1 MKIAE
6 FSKKFKGN
14 ENLLIA
20 IEALFINRGAKK
32 TTSMVHLEM
41 SVTKDYTPLLNVIDK
56 EMEKGMSMVFAL
68 PSSFLSEE
76 KARSI
81 RQELVKRDLLDTVVV
96 IPSYWLDNANE
107 DIALLYLN
115 AVNRQKGIVKFVDVT
130 YDSGSDIGPNGRSVA
145 NLILCDAFP
154 DLENLPIVIDE
165 EQMDL
170 LQEYFDEFIYVAGH
184 YEIRNKEYSLAPYKY
199 IKRIPSYDGY
209 VLCELCDI
217 WDTAKVKNAKGRII
231 HDYDLKDSAS
241 HYDIDLS
248 NIETSEETGDFYTLN
263 GIFIL
268 VAQTGKLRPSI
279 VDTKGH
285 AIYVPC
291 EEITAINIDKDD
303 LLCDYVISELR
314 KPYVTLQLDKWRKG
328 FVSYLRIHIPKDTD
342 DKSSIELQRE
352 SFVQNKFQDVCEYC
366 THPDLLYLMAEL
378 GREEIKKDTSVP
390 NKVRNVM
397 ENYVLPLLL
406 KKGISPAKKESD
418 DKGPN
423 PKTNI
428 AGYSKALPNDTPAYI
443 KGGFY
448 TISFLAPEGSH
459 DYEGAN
465 IQKLIRTEGVSPY
478 LTTSLVYDLINII
491 VWCKQFENK
500 KI

>member
-41 SVTKDYTPLLNVIDK
+41 SVTKDYSPLFNVIDK
-56 EMEKGMSMVFAL
+56 EVEKGMSLVFAL

-76 KARSI
+76 KARNI
-81 RQELVKRDLLDTVVV
+81 RQELIKRDLLDTVVV
-96 IPSYWLDNANE
+96 IPSYWLDNANV

-115 AVNRQKGIVKFVDVT
+115 TVNRQKGIVKFVDVT

-154 DLENLPIVIDE
+154 DLENLPVEIDE

-184 YEIRNKEYSLAPYKY
+184 YEIRNKEYSLAPDKY
-199 IKRIPSYDGY
+199 TKRIPSYDGY
-209 VLCELCDI
+209 HLCELWDI
-217 WDTAKVKNAKGRII
+217 VSYKVKNAKGRII

-241 HYDIDLS
+241 HYE
-248 NIETSEETGDFYTLN
+248 IEVSSINVSEGNGDFSALN

-268 VAQTGKLRPSI
+268 VAKTDKLRPTL

-285 AIYVPC
+285 TIYVPC
-291 EEITAINIDKDD
+291 EEITAISIGKDN

-314 KPYVTLQLDKWRKG
+314 KPYVAQQLDRWRKEL
-328 FVSYLRIHIPKDTD
+328 VSSLRIHVPNGTE

-352 SFVQNKFQDVCEYC
+352 SFVQSKFHDVCEYC
-366 THPDLLYLMAEL
+366 KHPDLLHLLSEL
-378 GREEIKKDTSVP
+378 GREEIKNDSSVP
-390 NKVRNVM
+390 NKIRNVM

-406 KKGISPAKKESD
+406 KKGISPTKKESD

-423 PKTNI
+423 LKTNI

-491 VWCKQFENK
+491 LWCKQFENK
-500 KI
+500 TI